1 MRSRRIQV
9 RRYGIFRATS
19 RRPNVSLELEQPR
32 GDRQF
37 STRSRY
43 SPRAAGARPSIG
55 VMVLIIDDRQ
65 DEHGIEPVISVLAA
79 APDCTNSAANSAHS
93 APIPPGAELLTR

>member
-1 MRSRRIQV
+1 
-9 RRYGIFRATS
+9 
-19 RRPNVSLELEQPR
+19 
-32 GDRQF
+32 
-37 STRSRY
+37 
-43 SPRAAGARPSIG
+43 
-55 VMVLIIDDRQ
+55 MVLIIDDRQ